1 GGSSWFLPCGCLYV
15 RRDVVVVV
23 VVGVLSE
30 LLINSGPGPAVYR
43 SHRQIREER
52 PREASWEPDGCIDRL
67 FFQLQLSM
75 IPLQAEWAEQK
86 DKALS
91 RSEDPL
97 QCLHC
102 PNPDPLIRSRP
113 LSDVYPSQVIADRN
127 SVPYLLSGCGA
138 QVQPVGAAPISDE
151 SRINGIN
158 HSAWSNPVIGQAEG
172 RPHNSR
178 IMRLFSNSRKGVIPP
193 SSPAADC
200 PNNDSNG
207 SPQPWTGFSGLGVMD
222 SFKKLRSSV
231 LQGIQSKGAATGN
244 LGQNVPLADVE
255 MPNGSAGSS
264 SEREP
269 TDAAHHLTTAE
280 GNLVSNESLA
290 DQKSA
295 TVEQYG
301 SDIEDYDDEEAES
314 GLTRNSRFSRSM
326 RKAYGAG
333 RISLLDTNNGRSVGS
348 DKNDTTSSTQISNHT
363 SQVDIQTETQKENI
377 NVNVLSRL
385 SKSAENLHI
394 FRRKSHCPGP
404 PSPQEDHQKITLS
417 NGTPSIQRT
426 ASTSSVDLRGRRSP
440 MKNKGPMVKLIG
452 SMTDL
457 TSRRKQSPSPS
468 PTTPSPI
475 SPLCRL
481 HDDYSRRLPC
491 LQSSERQRRPVAVTA
506 QVSSVRCTPLIH
518 AQAEDNTELQ
528 LHQVVSNPLSSG
540 PRDSPEQISA
550 DISAQHELLPASTTS
565 NAKQMVECVSP
576 PLSKREAS
584 QQQPDFASIPNEV
597 RLRTYKSP
605 HVMNCICRGPDP
617 DREKPEVRF
626 SFTGS
631 IVVLL
636 VEKSHMMKGV
646 KSHLQEQES
655 ISRTEKVSN
664 SPVSPTPLTD
674 GAAASTET
682 ASVKPRQRSG
692 RPRPR
697 PISDYA
703 QLVSRKHCIP
713 EEVEERTSDA
723 QLQENCSSNGN
734 GSNPDNCSLN
744 GEVQRHRPVSV
755 IGAVDLFATDTELK
769 EDRLPSPLSRPP
781 IPSHKV
787 PPYRGVSARF
797 RPCALSQSTPI
808 GLDRVGRRRLHRVL
822 SAGVSECSAT
832 LDDSVSE
839 EEEEESSFEE
849 LADGTPYLQPGV
861 ELSVLNEWIISGH
874 AVYAEA
880 LWDHVTMEEQE
891 LAFKAGD
898 VIRLLDASH
907 KDWWWGRGGDREA
920 WFPSSFVRVRGLV
933 EFALD
938 AFQVRVNQ
946 EDSSTESVESVAD
959 QEDPAPRDKPNTQHR
974 EQMRTNVVQEIMNTE
989 RIYIKHLKDICEGY
1003 IRQCRKNSSMF
1014 TELQLKTIFS
1024 NIEDIYRFQRQFV
1037 RELEKKYNKEE
1048 PHLSEIGS
1056 CFLMQGEGF
1065 SIYSEYC
1072 NTHPA
1077 ACAELQ
1083 RLMKMGKYK
1092 HFFEACRLLQQMID
1106 ISIAG
1111 FLLTPVQKICKYPL
1125 QLGELL
1131 KYTPKDHRD
1140 HTGVSQAYEAM
1151 KKVASLIN
1159 ERKRRLESIDT
1170 IAHWQ
1175 VAILHWEG
1183 PDVLERSSEL
1193 IHSGE
1198 LTRAVRQGKPQQRSF
1213 FLFDHQLVYCK
1224 KDVLRRDLLH
1234 YRGRLDM
1241 DEIEVVDVADG
1252 RDPDLGLTLK
1262 NALRLRNAST
1272 LEFMC
1277 MLCCRK
1283 VEDKQRWL
1291 EAFAKERQRVK
1302 EDEEMGELFSA
1313 GGKTLLL
1320 HRAMQQM
1327 VGSEGIDIS
1336 DEQRK
1341 QAIANARR
1349 PKHGKIK
1356 SKENY
1361 FYKARHITIPTSV
1374 PQQQVFSLAEP
1385 PRRKPY
1391 HLLYSITRS
1400 AFFRK

>member
-1 GGSSWFLPCGCLYV
+1 MS
-15 RRDVVVVV
+15 R
-23 VVGVLSE
+23 
-30 LLINSGPGPAVYR
+30 
-43 SHRQIREER
+43 
-52 PREASWEPDGCIDRL
+52 
-67 FFQLQLSM
+67 
-75 IPLQAEWAEQK
+75 AEQK
-86 DKALS
+86 DKVLS

-97 QCLHC
+97 QCVHH
-102 PNPDPLIRSRP
+102 PNPGPLVRSRP
-113 LSDVYPSQVIADRN
+113 LSDVYPSQGVVDR
-127 SVPYLLSGCGA
+127 SSAPCLLSGCGA
-138 QVQPVGAAPISDE
+138 QVQPVGAAPLPDE

-158 HSAWSNPVIGQAEG
+158 SSVWSNPVIAHAEG

-178 IMRLFSNSRKGVIPP
+178 IMRLFSNSRKGVVPP
-193 SSPAADC
+193 SSPSADS

-207 SPQPWTGFSGLGVMD
+207 GPHPWTGFSGLGVVD

-231 LQGIQSKGAATGN
+231 LQGIQSKGAASN
-244 LGQNVPLADVE
+244 AGQNDPLPNME

-264 SEREP
+264 SEPELA
-269 TDAAHHLTTAE
+269 DATPHLKTAE
-280 GNLVSNESLA
+280 GNHVSNGSLT
-290 DQKSA
+290 DQISA
-295 TVEQYG
+295 AVQQYG
-301 SDIEDYDDEEAES
+301 SDIEDDDDEEAES
-314 GLTRNSRFSRSM
+314 GLTRNSRFSRSI
-326 RKAYGAG
+326 RRAYGAG
-333 RISLLDTNNGRSVGS
+333 RITLLDMENGRRVGS
-348 DKNDTTSSTQISNHT
+348 DKNDIMCSMQKPNHT
-363 SQVDIQTETQKENI
+363 SEVDAQAETQKENI
-377 NVNVLSRL
+377 NVKILSRL

-394 FRRKSHCPGP
+394 FKLPARRKSQCPGAS
-404 PSPQEDHQKITLS
+404 SPQEDPQRISLS

-426 ASTSSVDLRGRRSP
+426 ASTSSMDLRGRRSS
-440 MKNKGPMVKLIG
+440 MKNKGSMVKLIG

-457 TSRRKQSPSPS
+457 TGRQKRSPSPS
-468 PTTPSPI
+468 PTSPSPM
-475 SPLCRL
+475 SPSSRL
-481 HDDYSRRLPC
+481 HDDYSRRVPC
-491 LQSSERQRRPVAVTA
+491 LQTSERQRRPVAVTA
-506 QVSSVRCTPLIH
+506 QLSSVRCEPLIH
-518 AQAEDNTELQ
+518 AQPENGADLQ
-528 LHQVVSNPLSSG
+528 WCQGAVDPLYSG

-550 DISAQHELLPASTTS
+550 DISAQRELLPASTTS

-576 PLSKREAS
+576 PLSEREAS
-584 QQQPDFASIPNEV
+584 QQQPDFASLPNE
-597 RLRTYKSP
+597 
-605 HVMNCICRGPDP
+605 
-617 DREKPEVRF
+617 
-626 SFTGS
+626 
-631 IVVLL
+631 
-636 VEKSHMMKGV
+636 V
-646 KSHLQEQES
+646 KSHLQEQEALLQKEEVPPAAS
-655 ISRTEKVSN
+655 SPPPDPPACLSN
-664 SPVSPTPLTD
+664 TPASATSPTD

-682 ASVKPRQRSG
+682 ASVKPRKRSG

-713 EEVEERTSDA
+713 EEAAEPNYEERTSDA
-723 QLQENCSSNGN
+723 RLHENCSSDGN
-734 GSNPDNCSLN
+734 GSNPENCGVN

-755 IGAVDLFATDTELK
+755 IGAVDLFAADSELK

-808 GLDRVGRRRLHRVL
+808 GLDRVGRRKLHRVL
-822 SAGVSECSAT
+822 SAGVSECSST

-861 ELSVLNEWIISGH
+861 ELSVLNEWIMSGQ

-880 LWDHVTMEEQE
+880 LWDHVTMEEKE

-920 WFPSSFVRVRGLV
+920 WFPSSFVRVR
-933 EFALD
+933 
-938 AFQVRVNQ
+938 VNQ

-959 QEDPAPRDKPNTQHR
+959 QEAPAPREKPSTQHR

-1003 IRQCRKNSSMF
+1003 IRQCRKHSSMF

-1024 NIEDIYRFQRQFV
+1024 NIEDIYKFQRQFL
-1037 RELEKKYNKEE
+1037 RDLEKKYNKEE

-1140 HTGVSQAYEAM
+1140 HSGVSEAYEAM

-1241 DEIEVVDVADG
+1241 DEMEVVDVADG
-1252 RDPDLGLTLK
+1252 RDADLGLTLR
-1262 NALRLRNAST
+1262 NALRLRHAST
-1272 LEFMC
+1272 LEFVC
-1277 MLCCRK
+1277 VLCCRK

-1291 EAFAKERQRVK
+1291 QAFAKERQRVK
-1302 EDEEMGELFSA
+1302 EDQEM
-1313 GGKTLLL
+1313 
-1320 HRAMQQM
+1320 
-1327 VGSEGIDIS
+1327 GIDIS

-1341 QAIANARR
+1341 QAIVNARR

-1356 SKENY
+1356 TVGYADAVPPHQNLPPLQQ
-1361 FYKARHITIPTSV
+1361 RHITIPTSV

>member
-1 GGSSWFLPCGCLYV
+1 MS
-15 RRDVVVVV
+15 R
-23 VVGVLSE
+23 
-30 LLINSGPGPAVYR
+30 
-43 SHRQIREER
+43 
-52 PREASWEPDGCIDRL
+52 
-67 FFQLQLSM
+67 
-75 IPLQAEWAEQK
+75 AEQK
-86 DKALS
+86 DKVLS
-91 RSEDPL
+91 RSEEPL
-97 QCLHC
+97 HRLHHSK
-102 PNPDPLIRSRP
+102 PDPLIRVRP
-113 LSDVYPSQVIADRN
+113 LSDLFPSQSLADR
-127 SVPYLLSGCGA
+127 SSGPCLLSGCGS
-138 QVQPVGAAPISDE
+138 QVQPVGEAPFSDE

-158 HSAWSNPVIGQAEG
+158 SSAWTNPGNSQAEG
-172 RPHNSR
+172 RPYNSR
-178 IMRLFSNSRKGVIPP
+178 IMRLFSNSRKGVVPP
-193 SSPAADC
+193 HSPDAESS
-200 PNNDSNG
+200 NNDGNS
-207 SPQPWTGFSGLGVMD
+207 SPQPWTGLAGFGVMD

-231 LQGIQSKGAATGN
+231 LQGIQSKGAASN
-244 LGQNVPLADVE
+244 IAPPLFMD
-255 MPNGSAGSS
+255 MPNGSARNSSGSDLA
-264 SEREP
+264 
-269 TDAAHHLTTAE
+269 DAANHISNLHLP
-280 GNLVSNESLA
+280 
-290 DQKSA
+290 DQISA
-295 TVEQYG
+295 NKKQHD
-301 SDIEDYDDEEAES
+301 SDIEDYDDEEADGE
-314 GLTRNSRFSRSM
+314 LTRNSRFSRSI
-326 RKAYGAG
+326 RRAYGAG
-333 RISLLDTNNGRSVGS
+333 RITLLDLENGRGAGREKS
-348 DKNDTTSSTQISNHT
+348 DTTHMTQKSR
-363 SQVDIQTETQKENI
+363 VDVQTENQKENI
-377 NVNVLSRL
+377 NVKVLSRL
-385 SKSAENLHI
+385 SKSAENLNL
-394 FRRKSHCPGP
+394 FKRPMRRKSPCPGLA
-404 PSPQEDHQKITLS
+404 SPQDDLQGITFP

-426 ASTSSVDLRGRRSP
+426 SSVSSVDLRGRRSQ

-457 TSRRKQSPSPS
+457 TGRRSKSLSTSPTSPSPM
-468 PTTPSPI
+468 
-475 SPLCRL
+475 SPLSRL

-491 LQSSERQRRPVAVTA
+491 LQASERQRRPTAATA
-506 QVSSVRCTPLIH
+506 QVTSAKSTPLIH
-518 AQAEDNTELQ
+518 TEPEHHAEPQPCQTVID
-528 LHQVVSNPLSSG
+528 PLSSE
-540 PRDSPEQISA
+540 PRDSPEQLQA
-550 DISAQHELLPASTTS
+550 DISAQHELPPDSTTS
-565 NAKQMVECVSP
+565 NSEQMVECVSP
-576 PLSKREAS
+576 PLSQGEAS
-584 QQQPDFASIPNEV
+584 QQQPDFASLPNEV
-597 RLRTYKSP
+597 KSQ
-605 HVMNCICRGPDP
+605 
-617 DREKPEVRF
+617 F
-626 SFTGS
+626 
-631 IVVLL
+631 
-636 VEKSHMMKGV
+636 
-646 KSHLQEQES
+646 QEQEALLQ
-655 ISRTEKVSN
+655 TDEVSTAAS
-664 SPVSPTPLTD
+664 SPPPDPPARLSNIPTSPTEE
-674 GAAASTET
+674 AATSTET
-682 ASVKPRQRSG
+682 SSVQTRRRSG

-703 QLVSRKHCIP
+703 QLVSRKQSIP
-713 EEVEERTSDA
+713 EEVPVPNYPERTLEA
-723 QLQENCSSNGN
+723 RLHEN
-734 GSNPDNCSLN
+734 GSSPENYAFN
-744 GEVQRHRPVSV
+744 GDVPRHRPISV
-755 IGAVDLFATDTELK
+755 IGAVDLFPADKEMK
-769 EDRLPSPLSRPP
+769 EDSLPPPLSRPP

-797 RPCALSQSTPI
+797 RPCPLSQSTPI
-808 GLDRVGRRRLHRVL
+808 GLDRVGRRKLHRVL
-822 SAGVSECSAT
+822 SAGVSESTAT

-839 EEEEESSFEE
+839 EEESSFDE

-861 ELSVLNEWIISGH
+861 ELSLLNEWISSGH
-874 AVYAEA
+874 GVYAEA
-880 LWDHVTMEEQE
+880 LWDHVTMEEKE

-920 WFPSSFVRVRGLV
+920 WFPSSFVRVR
-933 EFALD
+933 
-938 AFQVRVNQ
+938 VNQ

-959 QEDPAPRDKPNTQHR
+959 QEDPAPRDKPSTQHR
-974 EQMRTNVVQEIMNTE
+974 EQMRTNVVQEIMKTE

-1003 IRQCRKNSSMF
+1003 IRQCRKHPDMF
-1014 TELQLKTIFS
+1014 TEVQLRTIFS
-1024 NIEDIYRFQRQFV
+1024 NIEDIYKFQRQFL

-1140 HTGVSQAYEAM
+1140 HTGVSEAYEAM

-1198 LTRAVRQGKPQQRSF
+1198 LTRAVRQGKLQQRSF

-1241 DEIEVVDVADG
+1241 DEIEVLDIADG
-1252 RDPDLGLTLK
+1252 RDSDLGLTLK

-1272 LEFMC
+1272 LEFVC
-1277 MLCCRK
+1277 ALCCRK

-1291 EAFAKERQRVK
+1291 QAFAKERQRVK
-1302 EDEEMGELFSA
+1302 EDQEM
-1313 GGKTLLL
+1313 
-1320 HRAMQQM
+1320 
-1327 VGSEGIDIS
+1327 GIDIS

-1341 QAIANARR
+1341 QAIINARR

-1356 SKENY
+1356 TVGYADSVPPHQNLPPLQQ
-1361 FYKARHITIPTSV
+1361 RHITIPTSV

-1391 HLLYSITRS
+1391 HLLYSITRNT
-1400 AFFRK
+1400 FFKK

>member
-1 GGSSWFLPCGCLYV
+1 MS
-15 RRDVVVVV
+15 R
-23 VVGVLSE
+23 
-30 LLINSGPGPAVYR
+30 
-43 SHRQIREER
+43 
-52 PREASWEPDGCIDRL
+52 
-67 FFQLQLSM
+67 
-75 IPLQAEWAEQK
+75 AEQK
-86 DKALS
+86 DKVLS

-97 QCLHC
+97 QCLHQSK
-102 PNPDPLIRSRP
+102 PDPLIRSRP
-113 LSDVYPSQVIADRN
+113 LSDTYPSQSLADRS

-138 QVQPVGAAPISDE
+138 QIRPAGAAPLSNE

-158 HSAWSNPVIGQAEG
+158 SSAWSNPVIGPAEG

-178 IMRLFSNSRKGVIPP
+178 IMRLFSNSRKGVVPP
-193 SSPAADC
+193 SCPTADS
-200 PNNDSNG
+200 PNNEDNS
-207 SPQPWTGFSGLGVMD
+207 SPQPWTGFSGFGVVD

-231 LQGIQSKGAATGN
+231 LQGIQSRGAASN
-244 LGQNVPLADVE
+244 SGQNVPLPIMD
-255 MPNGSAGSS
+255 MPNGSAGNS
-264 SEREP
+264 SEADLA
-269 TDAAHHLTTAE
+269 DATNHLKTAD
-280 GNLVSNESLA
+280 GNHVSNGNLA
-290 DQKSA
+290 DQISA
-295 TVEQYG
+295 EFKQYG
-301 SDIEDYDDEEAES
+301 SDIEDYDDEDADS
-314 GLTRNSRFSRSM
+314 GLTRNSRFSRSI
-326 RKAYGAG
+326 RRAYGAG
-333 RISLLDTNNGRSVGS
+333 RITLLDIENGRRVGS
-348 DKNDTTSSTQISNHT
+348 DKNVTTCSTQKPNHR
-363 SQVDIQTETQKENI
+363 SKVDIQTETQKENSF
-377 NVNVLSRL
+377 VKPLSRL

-394 FRRKSHCPGP
+394 FKLPARRKSPCPEP
-404 PSPQEDHQKITLS
+404 PSSQEDPQRTTLS

-426 ASTSSVDLRGRRSP
+426 SSTSSVDLRGRSSP
-440 MKNKGPMVKLIG
+440 MKNKGSMVKLIG

-457 TSRRKQSPSPS
+457 TARRKQGLPPS
-468 PTTPSPI
+468 PTSPSLM
-475 SPLCRL
+475 SPLSRL
-481 HDDYSRRLPC
+481 HDDYSRRVLCLPT
-491 LQSSERQRRPVAVTA
+491 SERQRRPVAITA
-506 QVSSVRCTPLIH
+506 QVNSIKCTPLIH
-518 AQAEDNTELQ
+518 AAPENNAGLGSYQGVID
-528 LHQVVSNPLSSG
+528 PLSSE
-540 PRDSPEQISA
+540 PRDLPEQISA
-550 DISAQHELLPASTTS
+550 DISAQYELLPAPAAS
-565 NAKQMVECVSP
+565 NSKQMVQRVSP
-576 PLSKREAS
+576 PLSQREAS
-584 QQQPDFASIPNEV
+584 QHQGQLDFDSLPNE
-597 RLRTYKSP
+597 
-605 HVMNCICRGPDP
+605 
-617 DREKPEVRF
+617 
-626 SFTGS
+626 
-631 IVVLL
+631 
-636 VEKSHMMKGV
+636 V
-646 KSHLQEQES
+646 KSHLLEQGPLLQ
-655 ISRTEKVSN
+655 TEEVSTAAS
-664 SPVSPTPLTD
+664 SPPPDPSTCLSNTPASPTSPTD

-682 ASVKPRQRSG
+682 TLVKPRRRSG

-713 EEVEERTSDA
+713 EEVAEPNYEERTSDTR
-723 QLQENCSSNGN
+723 LHVKCSSDGN
-734 GSNPDNCSLN
+734 GSSPENCNSN
-744 GEVQRHRPVSV
+744 GDVQRHRPVSV
-755 IGAVDLFATDTELK
+755 IGDVDLFPADTELK

-781 IPSHKV
+781 IPSHQV

-797 RPCALSQSTPI
+797 RPCTLSQSTPI
-808 GLDRVGRRRLHRVL
+808 GLDRVGRRKVHRVL
-822 SAGVSECSAT
+822 SAGASECTAT

-839 EEEEESSFEE
+839 EEESSFDE

-880 LWDHVTMEEQE
+880 LWDHVTMEEKE

-907 KDWWWGRGGDREA
+907 KDWWWGGGGDREA
-920 WFPSSFVRVRGLV
+920 WFPSSFVRVR
-933 EFALD
+933 
-938 AFQVRVNQ
+938 VNQ
-946 EDSSTESVESVAD
+946 EDSSADSVESVADQD
-959 QEDPAPRDKPNTQHR
+959 QEDPAPRDKPSTQHR

-1003 IRQCRKNSSMF
+1003 IRQCRKHPNMF

-1024 NIEDIYRFQRQFV
+1024 NIEDIYKFQRLFL
-1037 RELEKKYNKEE
+1037 RDLEKKYNKEE

-1083 RLMKMGKYK
+1083 RLVKMSKYK

-1140 HTGVSQAYEAM
+1140 HTGVNEAYEAM

-1198 LTRAVRQGKPQQRSF
+1198 LTRAIRQGKLQQRSF

-1241 DEIEVVDVADG
+1241 DEMEVVDVPDG
-1252 RDPDLGLTLK
+1252 RDQDLGLTLK
-1262 NALRLRNAST
+1262 NALRLRHAST
-1272 LEFMC
+1272 LELVC
-1277 MLCCRK
+1277 VLCCRK
-1283 VEDKQRWL
+1283 VQDKQRWL
-1291 EAFAKERQRVK
+1291 QAFAKERQRVK
-1302 EDEEMGELFSA
+1302 EDQEM
-1313 GGKTLLL
+1313 
-1320 HRAMQQM
+1320 
-1327 VGSEGIDIS
+1327 GIDIS
-1336 DEQRK
+1336 EEQRK
-1341 QAIANARR
+1341 QAIVNARR
-1349 PKHGKIK
+1349 TKHGKIK
-1356 SKENY
+1356 TGYADSVPPHQNLP
-1361 FYKARHITIPTSV
+1361 ALQQRHITIPTSV

>member
-1 GGSSWFLPCGCLYV
+1 
-15 RRDVVVVV
+15 
-23 VVGVLSE
+23 
-30 LLINSGPGPAVYR
+30 
-43 SHRQIREER
+43 
-52 PREASWEPDGCIDRL
+52 
-67 FFQLQLSM
+67 M
-75 IPLQAEWAEQK
+75 IPLQAEWAEQE
-86 DKALS
+86 DKVLS

-97 QCLHC
+97 QCLHR
-102 PNPDPLIRSRP
+102 PNPNPLIRSRP
-113 LSDVYPSQVIADRN
+113 LGDVYPSQVVVDRS

-158 HSAWSNPVIGQAEG
+158 PSAWSNPVIGQAEG

-193 SSPAADC
+193 SSPTADC
-200 PNNDSNG
+200 PNNDSIG
-207 SPQPWTGFSGLGVMD
+207 GPQPWTGLSGLVVVD

-231 LQGIQSKGAATGN
+231 LQGIQSKGAATSS

-264 SEREP
+264 SEHEP
-269 TDAAHHLTTAE
+269 ADAAHHLTTAE
-280 GNLVSNESLA
+280 GNFVSNGSLA

-295 TVEQYG
+295 MVQQYG

-314 GLTRNSRFSRSM
+314 GLTRNSRFSRSI

-333 RISLLDTNNGRSVGS
+333 RITLLDTNNGRS
-348 DKNDTTSSTQISNHT
+348 DKNDTTSSTQIPNPS
-363 SQVDIQTETQKENI
+363 SKVDVETETQKENI

-394 FRRKSHCPGP
+394 FRRKNHCPGP
-404 PSPQEDHQKITLS
+404 PSPQEDPQRITLS

-440 MKNKGPMVKLIG
+440 TKNKRPMIKLIG

-457 TSRRKQSPSPS
+457 TGRRKQSPSPS
-468 PTTPSPI
+468 PTSPSPM
-475 SPLCRL
+475 SPLSRL

-518 AQAEDNTELQ
+518 AQPEDSADLQ
-528 LHQVVSNPLSSG
+528 SHRGVADPLSSG

-550 DISAQHELLPASTTS
+550 DIAAQHELPPASTTS

-576 PLSKREAS
+576 PLSEREAS

-597 RLRTYKSP
+597 
-605 HVMNCICRGPDP
+605 
-617 DREKPEVRF
+617 
-626 SFTGS
+626 
-631 IVVLL
+631 
-636 VEKSHMMKGV
+636 KSHF
-646 KSHLQEQES
+646 QEQES
-655 ISRTEKVSN
+655 ILQTEKVPPAGS
-664 SPVSPTPLTD
+664 SPPPDPTACLSSTPVSPIPPTD

-713 EEVEERTSDA
+713 EEVAETNYEERTSDA
-723 QLQENCSSNGN
+723 QLQENCSSSGN
-734 GSNPDNCSLN
+734 VSHPDNCSLN

-755 IGAVDLFATDTELK
+755 IGAVDLFAADTELK

-797 RPCALSQSTPI
+797 RPSALSQSTPI

-920 WFPSSFVRVRGLV
+920 WFPSSFVRVR
-933 EFALD
+933 
-938 AFQVRVNQ
+938 VNQ

-959 QEDPAPRDKPNTQHR
+959 QEDPAPRDKPSTQHK

-1140 HTGVSQAYEAM
+1140 HAGVSEAYEAM

-1302 EDEEMGELFSA
+1302 EDQEM
-1313 GGKTLLL
+1313 
-1320 HRAMQQM
+1320 
-1327 VGSEGIDIS
+1327 GIDIS

-1356 SKENY
+1356 TVGYADSVPPHQNLPPLQQ
-1361 FYKARHITIPTSV
+1361 RHITIPTSV